1 MQTKVSSSLYAGIL
15 RNPSDE
21 KQEYVTTLKKDVFKK
36 FFHVL
41 KNSGQAKLRINN
53 QALMEMEFSYDKC
66 AYITVVLETASRSI

>member
-1 MQTKVSSSLYAGIL
+1 MQTKVSSSLYAGTL

-53 QALMEMEFSYDKC
+53 
-66 AYITVVLETASRSI
+66 